1 MRRNSIVVLL
11 ATVTIILSCKPDLVV
26 TTFEKTGNPSI
37 NPTSGSVE
45 VPVRVIVKNQGV
57 ASAGIFKV
65 CTEYTGPNGSY
76 LVAFTV
82 PGQQDM
88 WYPYTSADLAEN
100 QSVTFDGKVVFHP
113 EVHGVNVTLKAIA
126 DCCRGDEFK
135 PEYCRIHES
144 NEANNDSHS
153 ISVSLP

>member
-1 MRRNSIVVLL
+1 MRMKVVIALL
-11 ATVTIILSCKPDLVV
+11 AMFMIILGCKSDLVV

-45 VPVRVIVKNQGV
+45 VPVRVVVKNQGD
-57 ASAGIFKV
+57 APAGIFKV
-65 CTEYTGPNGSY
+65 CTEYTGPNGAY

-82 PGQQDM
+82 PGQQDI
-88 WYPYTSADLAEN
+88 WYPFTSADLAEN
-100 QSVTFDGKVVFHP
+100 QSVTFNGKVVFHP

-135 PEYCRIHES
+135 PEYCRVDES